1 MSSIKPA
8 DTREIPNLD
17 FLRSVA
23 VLLVFA
29 RHLVSESSLEKI
41 RPWWFEPQ
49 VLGIMG
55 VFLFF
60 VHTSLVLMFSLE
72 RTWKEGRFT
81 ENVLQFYMRRFFR
94 IYPLS
99 IVVVLLIALV
109 LIPIFGSNELSLN
122 DLSAAGVIS
131 NVFLVQ
137 NITHYDN
144 ILGVLWSL
152 PLEVQMYLTLP
163 FLFAF
168 ARSKKVIW
176 LFTAWFG
183 VVAIAILMVKLQVP
197 YNLFKYIPC
206 FIPGIIAYKLW
217 DRTRSIPFY
226 VLPIAIFN
234 LALYYMIAYSI
245 VGNQKETGLGY
256 PICLSIGL
264 LLPFLHEMKNQY
276 IASIAKS
283 IATYSYG
290 IYLSHS
296 IVNRFV
302 FSMLPGLSFFVLA
315 ILSVVLTFLASYGL
329 YHLIEKPFIKLGSQ
343 TVKRF
348 LTTKRQ
354 PEAIA
359 QSSN

>member
-1 MSSIKPA
+1 
-8 DTREIPNLD
+8 
-17 FLRSVA
+17 
-23 VLLVFA
+23 VFA
-29 RHLVSESSLEKI
+29 RHLVSESSLEKV

-72 RTWKEGRFT
+72 RTWKEGQFT
-81 ENVLQFYMRRFFR
+81 QNALQFYTRRFFR

-99 IVVVLLIALV
+99 IFVVLLIALV
-109 LIPIFGSNELSLN
+109 LIPLFGSNEMELTEMN
-122 DLSAAGVIS
+122 VAGVIS

-137 NITHYDN
+137 NITHHDN

-163 FLFAF
+163 FLFVF
-168 ARSKKVIW
+168 ARAKKVIW
-176 LFTAWFG
+176 LFGAWLG
-183 VVAIAILMVKLQVP
+183 VVVLAIFMVKIEVP

-217 DRTRSIPFY
+217 GSKRMIPFF
-226 VLPIAIFN
+226 VLPVAIFS
-234 LALYYMIAYSI
+234 LALYYMIAYNL
-245 VGNQKETGLGY
+245 VGGGKETPLGY

-264 LLPFLHEMKNQY
+264 LLPFLHPMKSEVL
-276 IASIAKS
+276 ASIAKS

-302 FSMLPGLSFFVLA
+302 FGMLPGLPFWVLACLSAALTFFV
-315 ILSVVLTFLASYGL
+315 SYGL
-329 YHLIEKPFIKLGSQ
+329 YHLIEKPFIKLGNQ

-348 LTTKRQ
+348 LPTKLQ
-354 PEAIA
+354 PEAA
-359 QSSN
+359 S